1 MKKKIFITLV
11 TFILLFA
18 LAFSACGKSVQ
29 VTVPVPTATDWV
41 PTFGAAENSDDII
54 LTPGGPTY
62 AGNMHSANVTHPL
75 TPVIMVQV
83 TLSQNSTNANISYR
97 AVIESQKPA
106 VRNNIINVFLMGK
119 SVNTNQPIN
128 PVQGITIYTVDLPS
142 GVTITEGMNLTSP
155 LSTSSVLVL
164 DITADAK
171 TGTHKFKIGLV
182 INGIDFGT
190 LPCTLTVTD

>member
-1 MKKKIFITLV
+1 MKKKILFTLV

-18 LAFSACGKSVQ
+18 LVFSACGKSVQ
-29 VTVPVPTATDWV
+29 VTVPVPTATNWV
-41 PTFGAAENSDDII
+41 PTFGAAQNSDDII

-75 TPVIMVQV
+75 TPVSMVQV

-119 SVNTNQPIN
+119 SVNTAQPIS
-128 PVQGITIYTVDLPS
+128 PVQGLSLYTLDLPD
-142 GVTITEGMNLTSP
+142 GVTVTEGMQLTSP

-164 DITADAK
+164 DIAEDAQ
-171 TGTHKFKIGLV
+171 TGTHKFEIVLK